1 MSGLLARRLASVS
14 RRISRPPVREARF
27 WIVQAV
33 VVGIA
38 AFHLAIDVVS
48 ATPSAVPAGIPV
60 ALLLVPISY
69 TALRYGLSG
78 SAATAVWAAL
88 LWLPD
93 LLLPRDR
100 GHVGNDLI
108 ELALVIAVAVFVGY
122 HIDAERLAR
131 ASAQRAR
138 TQQQAAEARYRQLF
152 ETNAAPILVA
162 TQSGTILDAN
172 PAACALVQGTVI
184 GRPVRDVLGRDA
196 GAVGDGAGR
205 VIPVSAPG
213 AGLRH
218 YRVTGAQVAAER
230 AEEPLTQ
237 LVLED
242 VTEERA
248 EGNRVHRFAELLLKV
263 QEEERRRIA
272 QELHDEPLQ
281 LLVHLARCLERLAG
295 LPQTA
300 APVADGLGE
309 ARREALDIASRLRT
323 VVAGLRPP
331 ALEQL
336 GLAAALRGF
345 VAGAAEAATV
355 RAEMRVTGTEM
366 RLDPGIELAAFRI
379 AQEAV
384 NNVIRHAGAD
394 QVLLTLAFGADGRLC
409 LGVADD
415 GRGFDPTALDRH
427 LPAGRLGLL
436 GMRERAALAGGQLT
450 VRSAPGHG
458 TIIEATFA
466 GNGAPDDRPPYSGTP
481 RTPT

>member
-1 MSGLLARRLASVS
+1 MSGLQPDSLALIF
-14 RRISRPPVREARF
+14 RRIAHPPVREARF
-27 WIVQAV
+27 WIVQV
-33 VVGIA
+33 MVVGLA
-38 AFHLAIDVVS
+38 VFHLVIDVIS
-48 ATPSAVPAGIPV
+48 ATPNAVPAGIPV

-78 SAATAVWAAL
+78 SAATAIWAAL

-93 LLLPRDR
+93 LLLPRDQ

-108 ELALVIAVAVFVGY
+108 ELALVIAVAIFVGY
-122 HIDAERLAR
+122 HIDAEQLAR

-138 TQQQAAEARYRQLF
+138 SEQRVAEARYRQLF
-152 ETNAAPILVA
+152 ETNAAPILVTSQA
-162 TQSGTILDAN
+162 GTIVDAN
-172 PAACALVQGTVI
+172 PAACALVRGTVI
-184 GRPVRDVLGRDA
+184 GRPVRDVLAIEA
-196 GAVGDGAGR
+196 GAVADGAGR

-218 YRVTGAQVAAER
+218 YRVTGTQVAAES
-230 AEEPLTQ
+230 AGEPIIQ

-242 VTEERA
+242 LTEERA

-272 QELHDEPLQ
+272 HELHDEPLQ
-281 LLVHLARCLERLAG
+281 LLVHLARSLEQLEDLPPTAG
-295 LPQTA
+295 
-300 APVADGLGE
+300 PVVDGLVE
-309 ARREALDIASRLRT
+309 ARRETLDIAARLRT

-345 VAGAAEAATV
+345 VAAIAEATAIRT
-355 RAEMRVTGTEM
+355 EMRVTGTEV

-384 NNVIRHAGAD
+384 NNVVLHAGAG
-394 QVLLTLAFGADGRLC
+394 QLLLTLAFGADGKIC
-409 LGVADD
+409 LRVADN
-415 GRGFDPTALDRH
+415 GCGFDPATLDGQ

-436 GMRERAALAGGQLT
+436 GMRERAALAGGRLT
-450 VRSAPGHG
+450 VQSAAGHG
-458 TIIEATFA
+458 TTIEATF
-466 GNGAPDDRPPYSGTP
+466 GHPGMR
-481 RTPT
+481 